1 MLRIAIITTGFSKGE
16 ADYGGASSMHNFI
29 RELSLN
35 NNVDVTVF
43 ALYYP
48 YDRPEYE
55 FYNSKVFSFG
65 SKAVLSKAA
74 KINTWRKCRIKFEM
88 EHTLDR
94 FDIIHSFWSG
104 ESGYIGARLSKRL
117 GIPLITTI
125 CGGEIANIP
134 QINYGSQ
141 LKFWQ
146 KYFVKKTF
154 EHAKIIV
161 ALSDYIAGKMKDV
174 YDGRFVNKVKVNPF
188 GVDEKLFYPTGRK
201 TGTGK
206 LVNIAGA
213 VPVKSHKDLF
223 KALKIVNAKFPGYTL
238 DCYGKDENGAL
249 EQLAKDF
256 GVSDIVRLNGFI
268 DYEKI
273 PGALNDGDIYVLSSL
288 WEAGNMSIV
297 EAAFCGLPVV
307 SSDVGPARELIAY
320 LADAGDYQT
329 LAEKIIYVIENLD
342 DEKQKSIAKIE
353 SLRKTFALKN
363 SVNNFLN
370 LYYNFQNSD

>member
-1 MLRIAIITTGFSKGE
+1 MLRIAFITTGFSRDE
-16 ADYGGASSMHNFI
+16 ADYGGASSMHSFI

-35 NNVDVTVF
+35 NNVAVTVF

-74 KINTWRKCRIKFEM
+74 KINTWRKCRIKFEK

-104 ESGYIGARLSKRL
+104 ESGYIAARLSKRL

-125 CGGEIANIP
+125 CGGEVAKIP
-134 QINYGSQ
+134 RINYGSQ

-154 EHAKIIV
+154 EQAKIII
-161 ALSDYIAGKMKDV
+161 ALSDYIAGKMKGV
-174 YDGRFVNKVKVNPF
+174 YNGRFVNKVKVIPL
-188 GVDEKLFYPTGRK
+188 GVDEKLFYPSASK
-201 TGTGK
+201 LPTGK

-223 KALKIVNAKFPGYTL
+223 KALKIVNGKFPGYTL
-238 DCYGKDENGAL
+238 DCCGEDENRSL
-249 EQLAKDF
+249 EQLAKDSD
-256 GVSDIVRLNGFI
+256 VRDIVTLNGFI

-273 PGALNDGDIYVLSSL
+273 PGILNDADIYVLSSL
-288 WEAGNMSIV
+288 YEAENLSIV

-307 SSDVGPARELIAY
+307 STDVGSARELTTH
-320 LADAGDYQT
+320 LADAGDYQK
-329 LAEKIIYVIENLD
+329 LAEKIIYVIENID
-342 DEKQKSIAKIE
+342 NEKQKSLAKIAALRGKF
-353 SLRKTFALKN
+353 SLKS
-363 SVNNFLN
+363 SVNNFLSI
-370 LYYNFQNSD
+370 YKNFQNLD